1 MDLRILIA
9 VVFGL
14 VLVALGGFYFA
25 LGPHSTE
32 LPLPAPS
39 SPPPAQTATPLGA
52 VPPREAAAP
61 PIPPSPPAMA
71 TPETIEAEIA
81 QSEHAELLALVKK
94 NFNAEYGDL
103 IAMAV
108 RKRNEGVSDQ
118 AFGQELA
125 EHFQNIMRGKLK
137 FGAGASMPTIDR
149 LAANEASL
157 FHALGTE
164 GAAFC
169 LKMLGKDDTPAA
181 EAPPDSVRRL
191 MQLGTLYRF
200 QAIVEGMA
208 ANAKPV
214 EPLSKEE
221 TRVFEASLA
230 REGLNFKDVNTGAYL
245 KSNLEPG
252 KPCLT
257 LEMLHLAIARL
268 PEGTRRKMYTGMFF
282 AGRDK

>member
-14 VLVALGGFYFA
+14 VLVAFGGFYFA

-32 LPLPAPS
+32 LPLPAP
-39 SPPPAQTATPLGA
+39 PPAAQTAAPQGA
-52 VPPREAAAP
+52 VPQPEAATP
-61 PIPPSPPAMA
+61 PIPPPPPKA
-71 TPETIEAEIA
+71 TPESIEGEIA
-81 QSEHAELLALVKK
+81 LSEHAELLALVKK
-94 NFNAEYGDL
+94 NFNAEYTDL

-108 RKRNEGVSDQ
+108 RKRNEGVSEQ
-118 AFGQELA
+118 AFGQDLA
-125 EHFQNIMRGKLK
+125 ERFQNIMRGKLK
-137 FGAGASMPTIDR
+137 FGAGAGMPTIDR

-169 LKMLGKDDTPAA
+169 LKMLGKDDTPAT

-245 KSNLEPG
+245 KTSLEPG

-257 LEMLHLAIARL
+257 LETLHLAIARL

>member
-1 MDLRILIA
+1 
-9 VVFGL
+9 
-14 VLVALGGFYFA
+14 
-25 LGPHSTE
+25 
-32 LPLPAPS
+32 
-39 SPPPAQTATPLGA
+39 
-52 VPPREAAAP
+52 
-61 PIPPSPPAMA
+61 
-71 TPETIEAEIA
+71 
-81 QSEHAELLALVKK
+81 
-94 NFNAEYGDL
+94 
-103 IAMAV
+103 MAV

-125 EHFQNIMRGKLK
+125 ERFQNIMRGKLK

-169 LKMLGKDDTPAA
+169 LKMLGKDDTPAT

-214 EPLSKEE
+214 DPLTKEE

-245 KSNLEPG
+245 KASRRAGQALPDVGNAASRDCAAAGGHAPQDVRRDVLCRPG
-252 KPCLT
+252 QVT
-257 LEMLHLAIARL
+257 
-268 PEGTRRKMYTGMFF
+268 GSDKMPNNRSGCPVS
-282 AGRDK
+282 AG